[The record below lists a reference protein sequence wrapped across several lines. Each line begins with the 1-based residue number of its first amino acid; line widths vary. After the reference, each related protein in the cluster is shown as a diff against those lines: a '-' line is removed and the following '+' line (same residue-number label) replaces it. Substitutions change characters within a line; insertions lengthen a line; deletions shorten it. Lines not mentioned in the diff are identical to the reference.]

1 MPLRVPAQRRR
12 SQEPGAEPPGTAG
25 PLPAVPFN
33 QRVRLLVEAVDHPDE
48 LALAQGL
55 MEARGWTVRRAA
67 REDAPAT
74 AGGGRVALV
83 VEVRLGGSR
92 WRAERAACGAV
103 ERLAR
108 THQLGLWVRDV
119 ALLLRPDDPRTEY
132 HVVRRPGTGT
142 GPRDRLGRWRAAL
155 GGRGAHRL
163 LRLPAGLT
171 REAVEREVAER
182 PLGGAA
188 FTTEAFELRPAPP
201 ETEEAAARAA
211 AGAAARAGR
220 GASRAVPRAAVAVAA
235 AALLGW
241 AAAEAGAGPLWWPA
255 VVAPFCAPGVYFAL
269 RDSWFS
275 RNAVWLVPLA
285 LPVGWSMATWLGRLM
300 QASYLDRFGVP
311 SGSVRSAG
319 DLWPYAAAA
328 EPLGLALGFVLVFT
342 TVAGWL
348 RHVHIA
354 KGDNRLALVAVTVLL
369 SASFAAVALLAGA
382 RDADRAA
389 GEAASAAR
397 RGHAPVAYFG
407 VRGTLMCVVP
417 VGDGPLPVENGP
429 VPADHPVLSFGA
441 SGDWIWLWDPRR
453 SQALSVRREDV
464 QLLPAP
470 AASAVSGGSRRTG
483 CGR

>member
-12 SQEPGAEPPGTAG
+12 SQEPGAERPGVAG
-25 PLPAVPFN
+25 ALPAVPFN
-33 QRVRLLVEAVDHPDE
+33 QRVRLLVEAVDEPDE

-55 MEARGWTVRRAA
+55 MEARGWAVRRAG

-74 AGGGRVALV
+74 AGGSRVALV
-83 VEVRLGGSR
+83 VEVRLNGSR
-92 WRAERAACGAV
+92 WRAEKAACGAV

-108 THQLGLWVRDV
+108 THQLGLWVRDA
-119 ALLLRPDDPRTEY
+119 ALLLRPDDLRTEY
-132 HVVRRPGTGT
+132 RVIRRPGAG
-142 GPRDRLGRWRAAL
+142 GEGRDRLARWWAAC

-163 LRLPAGLT
+163 LRLPSGLT
-171 REAVEREVAER
+171 REAVERELSER

-188 FTTEAFELRPAPP
+188 FTPDAHELRPAPP
-201 ETEEAAARAA
+201 ETDVPAATGTHRAA
-211 AGAAARAGR
+211 LRVRTLPGVAGAA
-220 GASRAVPRAAVAVAA
+220 AA

-241 AAAEAGAGPLWWPA
+241 AASGADAEPLWWPLAA
-255 VVAPFCAPGVYFAL
+255 VALLCAPGVHFAL

-285 LPVGWSMATWLGRLM
+285 LPVGWSLVTWLGRLM
-300 QASYLDRFGVP
+300 QAFYLDRFGIP

-328 EPLGLALGFVLVFT
+328 EPLGLALGFVLFFT
-342 TVAGWL
+342 AVAGWL

-354 KGDNRLALVAVTVLL
+354 KGDNRLALVTVTVLL
-369 SASFAAVALLAGA
+369 SAAFAATTLAAGA
-382 RDADRAA
+382 HDADRAA
-389 GEAASAAR
+389 RDAASAAG
-397 RGHAPVAYFG
+397 RGHVPARYFG
-407 VRGTLMCVVP
+407 LHGTLMCVVP
-417 VGDGPLPVENGP
+417 VGEGPVPVENGP
-429 VPADHPVLSFGA
+429 VPDDHAVLSFGA

-470 AASAVSGGSRRTG
+470 AVSGGSPRTG